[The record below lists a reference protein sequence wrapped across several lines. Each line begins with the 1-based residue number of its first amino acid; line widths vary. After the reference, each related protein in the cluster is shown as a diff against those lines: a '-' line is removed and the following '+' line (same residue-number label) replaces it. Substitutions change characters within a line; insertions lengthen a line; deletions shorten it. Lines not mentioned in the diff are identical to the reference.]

1 MVNGQGNM
9 MDPDT
14 RKLEPIERSQ
24 AWIYF
29 DIDWGTGLFEAG
41 EQVYILQNGKTIGS
55 APAADKTIDVGYTYY
70 TELPADLKEVY
81 ENTVAKLEAYLQ
93 K

>member
-1 MVNGQGNM
+1 

-14 RKLEPIERSQ
+14 RELEPIERSQ
-24 AWIYF
+24 TWVYF
-29 DIDWGTGLFEAG
+29 DIDWGTVLSEA
-41 EQVYILQNGKTIGS
+41 ENSIFILENGKIIGS

-81 ENTVAKLEAYLQ
+81 ENTVAKLEMYLQ